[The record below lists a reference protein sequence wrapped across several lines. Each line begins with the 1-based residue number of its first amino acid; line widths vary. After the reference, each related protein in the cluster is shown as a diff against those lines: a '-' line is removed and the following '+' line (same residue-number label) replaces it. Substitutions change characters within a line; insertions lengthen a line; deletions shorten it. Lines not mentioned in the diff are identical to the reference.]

1 MIIVALA
8 ISNAGVRPPTA
19 KALLTTTTPASTKTT
34 AVPT

>member
-8 ISNAGVRPPTA
+8 ISGVRPPTA
-19 KALLTTTTPASTKTT
+19 KALLITPTPASTKTT